1 MRRILINQTG
11 FQAVVWCYS
20 SEIIPLRLRQK
31 GASISTACNWLTNYA
46 IVQVAPIG
54 VKNIGYRFYIVS
66 DRYS

>member
-1 MRRILINQTG
+1 MIQTG

-54 VKNIGYRFYIVS
+54 VKNIGYKFYIVS
-66 DRYS
+66 YRYGRPSLR